1 MGSYWLCDIFSHSEL
16 LHDLWW
22 RKTSAET
29 SRCIHIPTGFYSG
42 ENCSGYICHYSEN
55 NWRILDK
62 MNYLWI
68 LNYLIV
74 QLYLCLVRIVPNT
87 PIPLY
92 INMFTTVLKT
102 YSFILLSYFAFLL
115 SFAFAFSLVY
125 AHEEIEVTPTMNNN
139 STQGETDHFGTLWL
153 SLVKVSFILP
163 FFKM

>member
-1 MGSYWLCDIFSHSEL
+1 MTFGEGKQVQKHLAAFTFL
-16 LHDLWW
+16 LAFTQVW
-22 RKTSAET
+22 T
-29 SRCIHIPTGFYSG
+29 
-42 ENCSGYICHYSEN
+42 
-55 NWRILDK
+55 IL
-62 MNYLWI
+62 YLKFTLFTTNI
-68 LNYLIV
+68 IV

-153 SLVKVSFILP
+153 SLVKVGSESSDFILLE
-163 FFKM
+163 F

>member
-1 MGSYWLCDIFSHSEL
+1 M
-16 LHDLWW
+16 
-22 RKTSAET
+22 
-29 SRCIHIPTGFYSG
+29 
-42 ENCSGYICHYSEN
+42 
-55 NWRILDK
+55 
-62 MNYLWI
+62 
-68 LNYLIV
+68 
-74 QLYLCLVRIVPNT
+74 RIVPNT

-125 AHEEIEVTPTMNNN
+125 AHEEIEVTASANNN
-139 STQGETDHFGTLWL
+139 TQGETDHFGTLWL